1 MESWTLPLVSTLAL
15 GAVMWTMYRERRY
28 MAFDTS
34 RPVVVPVIPPAPR
47 KPKARAPATPA
58 PTVIKKARGDTDDL
72 ESVLGSV
79 VDVSPPVTPL
89 PMRDSVPYTNEEV
102 RQIVSNVLARI
113 NDQGAWD
120 LRLVALDSISKTVDS
135 YKTLL
140 YELTFAAYSPPRNI
154 GIKMA
159 TSVIVPPTNVMYIRD
174 LRSFNARATTDDP
187 VRGSRGPQTEEEHA
201 EWVPVL

>member
-1 MESWTLPLVSTLAL
+1 MESWTLPLVSALAL
-15 GAVMWTMYRERRY
+15 GAVMWTMYRERRQTSS
-28 MAFDTS
+28 FKTS
-34 RPVVVPVIPPAPR
+34 RPLPPIPAPR
-47 KPKARAPATPA
+47 KPKAKVITPA
-58 PTVIKKARGDTDDL
+58 PVGIQRARGDTGDL
-72 ESVLGSV
+72 DSVLSSV
-79 VDVSPPVTPL
+79 VDTAPPVVPL
-89 PMRDSVPYTNEEV
+89 PMRDSVPYTDEEV

-113 NDQGAWD
+113 NDNGAWD
-120 LRLVALDSISKTVDS
+120 LRLVALDGVSKTVDS

-159 TSVIVPPTNVMYIRD
+159 TTVIVPPTNVMYIQT
-174 LRSFNARATTDDP
+174 LKTFNAPVTDDP